1 MLEDHSYEFLL
12 QKTSF
17 KNLWCFT

>member
-1 MLEDHSYEFLL
+1 MLEEHSYEFLL

-17 KNLWCFT
+17 KNLWWFT